1 MKRILSILTLLC
13 ISLSICAAYIEV
25 NGIYYEKIS
34 YHNEVIVRGS
44 NNGKY
49 SGDIVIPDKINYK
62 GTVYVVTT
70 IGEGAFEK
78 CSELTSVTI
87 PNSVKYI
94 EKYAFYGCN
103 KLTSVTI
110 RNNRRVRF
118 CKLQNSI
125 KFDYVTLVSGLSVTV
140 TKS

>member
-110 RNNRRVRF
+110 PNSVETIEECAFAN
-118 CKLQNSI
+118 CKTLSSLTMSHWCQ
-125 KFDYVTLVSGLSVTV
+125 DYL
-140 TKS
+140 